1 MPRQIRAPP
10 PPGPPTIQGV
20 MQSTPHVPRRADP
33 VQQQQHRPAVAAL
46 LDTQPLTHQPT
57 WGAPT
62 WPPPPPDARTR
73 PGKAVARLDV
83 DTGWLISA
91 ILWPLLDTSSVQSSH
106 PPTAGPAGAGARRK
120 PWATQRPRR
129 LGVVGHF
136 SRWWRARR
144 RGPPS
149 PAGSR
154 PSSRRKRPRAFR
166 RGRGST
172 FWNG

>member
-33 VQQQQHRPAVAAL
+33 VQQQPPRPAVAAL
-46 LDTQPLTHQPT
+46 LDAQPLAHQPT

-62 WPPPPPDARTR
+62 WPPTPPDARTR

-83 DTGWLISA
+83 DTGWLIGA
-91 ILWPLLDTSSVQSSH
+91 ILWPLLDTSSVRCFH
-106 PPTAGPAGAGARRK
+106 PATVGPAGAGARRK
-120 PWATQRPRR
+120 PWHTRKARR
-129 LGVVGHF
+129 LGIVERF

-144 RGPPS
+144 RGPPA
-149 PAGSR
+149 PAGARASA
-154 PSSRRKRPRAFR
+154 RRRRLRAFR

>member
-20 MQSTPHVPRRADP
+20 MQSTPHVPRRAEP

-62 WPPPPPDARTR
+62 WPPTPPDARTR
-73 PGKAVARLDV
+73 PGQTVARLDV

-91 ILWPLLDTSSVQSSH
+91 ILLPLLYTSN
-106 PPTAGPAGAGARRK
+106 
-120 PWATQRPRR
+120 
-129 LGVVGHF
+129 
-136 SRWWRARR
+136 
-144 RGPPS
+144 
-149 PAGSR
+149 R
-154 PSSRRKRPRAFR
+154 PSFPPPPLR
-166 RGRGST
+166 
-172 FWNG
+172 